1 MCEVN
6 RQGVL
11 VVKEEYKQR
20 IGVSVFPRG
29 ERKVRKGRE
38 KYLERKVWRG
48 REKVDVENW
57 RYIRRNYG

>member
-29 ERKVRKGRE
+29 ERKVIKGRE

-48 REKVDVENW
+48 K
-57 RYIRRNYG
+57 IQSCS